1 MIRAEGTAGAKALGL
16 QARKAETPSGAL
28 PLSVRFSVSSFIKR
42 RKQYLSYLSQGMLS
56 NEKLDCM
63 DLGRF
68 REGWDLAAQSDW
80 ASLRCRL
87 WLLTMIPDPSWT
99 SWMRLPREDPGSCIC
114 LYLLGAL
121 DPYTRLCAPA
131 LQPSVSSGSLQFL
144 ISLEPISQDLFI
156 LKVCPRLNLLW
167 GAFPYAPPIP
177 RVRLF
182 GHWLPSE
189 PCSGFF
195 GNKIAIDC
203 SCCGSWTLP
212 CSYFFRFRVSE
223 VEEQLCVVGVC

>member
-1 MIRAEGTAGAKALGL
+1 MHRPWASRQGRQRLHQGL
-16 QARKAETPSGAL
+16 CPCLFGSQYP
-28 PLSVRFSVSSFIKR
+28 PLSKGGNTTSLACLKGHCPMRNLIA
-42 RKQYLSYLSQGMLS
+42 
-56 NEKLDCM
+56 

-68 REGWDLAAQSDW
+68 REGWDLAAQSDR

-182 GHWLPSE
+182 VHWLSSE

-195 GNKIAIDC
+195 GNKSAIDC
-203 SCCGSWTLP
+203 SCCGSWTLR
-212 CSYFFRFRVSE
+212 CSYFFRF
-223 VEEQLCVVGVC
+223 

>member
-1 MIRAEGTAGAKALGL
+1 MTGERAAVKVAHERPDSRCLIPGGPLGHRVQHHPEPQAAGRARTPTPRTGDLGEQL
-16 QARKAETPSGAL
+16 A
-28 PLSVRFSVSSFIKR
+28 
-42 RKQYLSYLSQGMLS
+42 
-56 NEKLDCM
+56 D

-223 VEEQLCVVGVC
+223 VEEHLCVVGVC